1 MNPYRR
7 IVVSNIKNISPG
19 TIDVAVKVDFSDSF
33 QKKTGATFQLVPIT
47 NNFSVHS
54 QIIAFSKQ

>member
-7 IVVSNIKNISPG
+7 MIISIIENLSPG
-19 TIDVAVKVDFSDSF
+19 TVDVAIKVDFSDSF
-33 QKKTGATFQLVPIT
+33 QKKPGATFQLAPIT